1 MIKVIS
7 GIKVD
12 SKVILF
18 VVCTCQSKCSAKLLL
33 NLGKAMAPKL
43 FFLAIKHIFLLSKIT

>member
-33 NLGKAMAPKL
+33 NLEKL
-43 FFLAIKHIFLLSKIT
+43 WLPSCFS